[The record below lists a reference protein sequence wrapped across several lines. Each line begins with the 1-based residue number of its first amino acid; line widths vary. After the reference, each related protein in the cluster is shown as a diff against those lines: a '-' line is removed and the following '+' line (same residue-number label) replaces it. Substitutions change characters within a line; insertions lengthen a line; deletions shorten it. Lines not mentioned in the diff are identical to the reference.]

1 MMKKLFFLAAAAIV
15 ALCAVRAQNPIIRTM
30 YTADPAPLVHRD
42 TLFVFVGHDEDDA
55 PARTFL
61 MREYRLF
68 STVDMVNWTDH
79 GAALRTG
86 EIDWSVG
93 DASAAQVIERNGKF
107 YYYVSTQNNTPGAG
121 GVSVGVLVADNIRGP
136 YRDPLGRALVTNQ
149 MTPQARH
156 SWDDLDP
163 TVFIDDD
170 GHAYLFWGNNACYW
184 VRLGEDMISLDGPIH
199 ALDVRDESIFGPD
212 FEEAPWVYKRGGT
225 YYMIYASGLPESIHY
240 ATAPE
245 PDGPWKYRGVVMP
258 RQGGIGTNH
267 PGVVDYRGRSYFF
280 YHNDFLPGGHDHR
293 RSVAVEEFA
302 YNPDG
307 TIPLMTMTEGVAR
320 SIAPLDPYRRVE
332 AETMALSQGVKTA
345 GGYGVDRGGNCVR
358 EEVCVT
364 SIHDGDYIRVRE
376 VDFGAEGASTFTA
389 RTSSRWFGGEIELR
403 LDTTDGPVIGTLRA
417 PYTREWEN
425 WSIDSAPVT
434 GATGVHDLYFVF
446 RGGAPHELLRFDHWS
461 FSE

>member
-1 MMKKLFFLAAAAIV
+1 MMKKLLFLAVATIAI
-15 ALCAVRAQNPIIRTM
+15 AFATRAQNPIIRTM
-30 YTADPAPLVHRD
+30 YTADPAPMVHRD

-79 GAALRTG
+79 GPALRTS
-86 EIDWSVG
+86 EIGWSVG
-93 DASAAQVIERNGKF
+93 DASAAQVIERDGKF
-107 YYYVSTQNNTPGAG
+107 YYYVSTQNNTPDQG
-121 GVSVGVLVADNIRGP
+121 GVSVGVLVADDIRGP

-170 GHAYLFWGNNACYW
+170 GQAWLFWGNNACYRA
-184 VRLGEDMISLDGPIH
+184 RLGRDMISLDGPIH
-199 ALDVRDESIFGPD
+199 AFDVSDGSVFGPD
-212 FEEAPWVYKRGGT
+212 FEEAPWVYKRGGI

-240 ATAPE
+240 ATAPQ
-245 PDGPWKYRGVVMP
+245 PDGPWSYRGVVMP

-302 YNPDG
+302 YAPDG
-307 TIPLMTMTEGVAR
+307 SIPQMTMTGGIAR

-332 AETMALSQGVKTA
+332 AETMALSEGVKTA
-345 GGYGVDRGGNCVR
+345 GGRGVDGLTECVY
-358 EEVCVT
+358 VT

-376 VDFGAEGASTFTA
+376 VDFGSKGAAGFTA
-389 RTSSRWFGGEIELR
+389 RTSSRNFGGQIELR
-403 LDTTDGPVIGTLRA
+403 LDAPDGPLIGTLRTR
-417 PYTREWEN
+417 YTGEWES
-425 WSIDSAPVT
+425 WSADQTTVT
-434 GATGVHDLYFVF
+434 GATGLHDLYFVF
-446 RGGAPHELLRFDHWS
+446 RGGTPHELFRFDHWS